1 VSAETVAN
9 WIYDVRPEQFAR
21 LVLQRSQE
29 RPVVVDFWA
38 PWCPPCRALGPLLER
53 LVRERRGEILLAKV
67 NVDEAPELALQYG
80 AEAIPLVVAFRDG
93 RPVGQFLGLLP
104 EEQIRQFLEAIGP
117 TEADRLARQAQELE
131 QKNPAEAERLY
142 RQALAAD
149 ARHEAA
155 TVGLARLLVARGQDD
170 EARQLLAEAA
180 VSGEH
185 AAEVERLNG
194 LLALRQLAQGLE
206 EEATL
211 RRRLEAEPANAELR
225 YQLGVRLAAAGR
237 YEEALQLLLAA
248 AEASPSLA
256 NSKVRPAMIQI
267 FNVIGPQ
274 SPLANDYRNRLM
286 ALLY

>member
-180 VSGEH
+180 VSGER

>member
-180 VSGEH
+180 VSGER

-256 NSKVRPAMIQI
+256 RSKARPAMIQI